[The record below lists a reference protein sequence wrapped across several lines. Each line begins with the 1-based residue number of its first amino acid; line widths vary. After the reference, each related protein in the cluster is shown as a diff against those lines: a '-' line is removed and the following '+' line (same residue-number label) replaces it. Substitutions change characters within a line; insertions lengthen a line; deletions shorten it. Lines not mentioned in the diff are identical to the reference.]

1 MGARGAGAAKGEED
15 KEHRAAKYL
24 KHAENGEEIAGD
36 LPDTAPPVLGGL
48 NLDTT
53 DDTDASSMPDD
64 RS

>member
-1 MGARGAGAAKGEED
+1 MGARGAGAKGEEG

-24 KHAENGEEIAGD
+24 KHTENGEEIAGD

-53 DDTDASSMPDD
+53 DDTDASSKAGD
-64 RS
+64 RT